1 MTYRRS
7 LPAYIWVLPV
17 LVPVFL
23 FTLYPVAHA
32 LWKSLHRSQLLLPG
46 EPFVGLANYA
56 DVLSEPTIW
65 TSLQN
70 TLTFTLIAAPVT
82 VALGLGVAYLLLAD
96 YPGRIYVRSVVLLP
110 WALPGAITAVMWTW
124 VFHPSWGLINHGL
137 RLAGLIDSNI
147 QWLTEPA
154 LAKVA
159 VTVAHIWAQFPFAA
173 VLMLAALSSIDATL
187 YSAAKVDGANTWER
201 FRFVTLP
208 QISTMIAVL
217 LVYETLVAVT
227 SYDVTYAMTGGGPG
241 NATTLL
247 SFQIWKQSFSMLN
260 FGNGAALAF
269 LTALLSLVFIGLIL
283 WAIPAELFRA
293 DDEK

>member
-1 MTYRRS
+1 M
-7 LPAYIWVLPV
+7 PV

-217 LVYETLVAVT
+217 LVYETLIAVT